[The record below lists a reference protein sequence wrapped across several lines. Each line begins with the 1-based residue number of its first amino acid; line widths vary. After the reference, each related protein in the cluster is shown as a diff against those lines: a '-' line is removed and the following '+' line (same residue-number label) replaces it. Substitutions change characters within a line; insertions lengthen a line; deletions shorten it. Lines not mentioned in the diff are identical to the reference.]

1 MQSLIIFGLLFGC
14 ALAIPAPHYA
24 TVPVVHNK
32 VVGYQHHTPL
42 HTVQKVHHTVH
53 PVHTPIHHPP
63 VTTVHHEPTAVLAK
77 APKISGYAFK
87 SEVRHDAPVKAY
99 HADHSYG
106 HAAYPAHAPADHGYG
121 HADAGYGHG
130 AVVTHAGG
138 YSQGGDLHGGYH
150 GDSHGY
156 GHAPAYVSHSSLAVA
171 PAKIVETPAVSSY
184 KLETGRID
192 THTQEHYGVAH
203 KPVTKLV
210 GYQTHHSTHAVH
222 HAEPHYGHGSH
233 Y

>member
-63 VTTVHHEPTAVLAK
+63 VTTVHQEPTAVLAK

-87 SEVRHDAPVKAY
+87 SEVRHDAPAKAY
-99 HADHSYG
+99 AAPAVYAAPAAYAPAPVAYG
-106 HAAYPAHAPADHGYG
+106 HAESGYG
-121 HADAGYGHG
+121 AT
-130 AVVTHAGG
+130 VTHAGG
-138 YSQGGDLHGGYH
+138 YTQGGDLHGYA
-150 GDSHGY
+150 GDSHGSY
-156 GHAPAYVSHSSLAVA
+156 GPHAPAYVSHSSLAVA

-192 THTQEHYGVAH
+192 THTQEHYAVAH

-210 GYQTHHSTHAVH
+210 GYQTHQSTHAVH
-222 HAEPHYGHGSH
+222 HAEPLYAKSH